1 MKIFGMVGWSGSGK
15 TTLLKLLLPE
25 LIGRGY
31 RVSTMK
37 HTHHSVELDKPG
49 KDSYEHR
56 RAGAHEVLITSST
69 RWALMHELRDQ
80 PEPAMD
86 DLIARMS
93 PVDLLLIEGFK
104 RHRHDKIEINR
115 GATGKPL
122 MCRDDPGIVAISSDQ
137 KLEGL
142 AIPVIDLNDTA
153 AIADFIIDHCNLAKG
168 SSHDPA

>member
-1 MKIFGMVGWSGSGK
+1 MKVFGMVGWSGSGK

-37 HTHHSVELDKPG
+37 HTHHNVDLDQPG

-56 RAGAHEVLITSST
+56 MAGAQEVLITSST
-69 RWALMHELRDQ
+69 RWAIMHELRDA
-80 PEPAMD
+80 PEPDMD
-86 DLIARMS
+86 DLIKRMT

-104 RHRHDKIEINR
+104 RHRHDKMEISR

-122 MCRDDPGIVAISSDQ
+122 ICKDDPSIVAISSDQ
-137 KLEGL
+137 PLDGLE
-142 AIPVIDLNDTA
+142 IPLIDLNDTA
-153 AIADFIIDHCNLAKG
+153 AVADFIVAHCKLESGKFHG
-168 SSHDPA
+168 PA

>member
-25 LIGRGY
+25 LIGRGF

-37 HTHHSVELDKPG
+37 HTHHSVDLDQPG

-56 RAGAHEVLITSST
+56 MAGAEEVLITSST
-69 RWALMHELRDQ
+69 RWALMHELRDSA
-80 PEPAMD
+80 EPDMD
-86 DLIARMS
+86 DLITRMT

-104 RHRHDKIEINR
+104 HHRHDKMEISR

-122 MCRDDPGIVAISSDQ
+122 ICKDDSSIVAISSDQ
-137 KLEGL
+137 DHDDLG
-142 AIPVIDLNDTA
+142 IPIIDLNDTA
-153 AIADFIIDHCNLAKG
+153 AIADFIIAHCRLEG
-168 SSHDPA
+168 SKANGPA